1 MKNLMFTLFISC
13 LLFVPTQVISET
25 DEHSDELLKQKI
37 IGSWC
42 KGETP
47 YGVTTFKEDGGY
59 EGKIY
64 MSTERSELL
73 MEIEGEWWIEDGK
86 LYNKLTS
93 TEPLVEVVGSN
104 TIVDRI
110 IGISDTKLALL
121 DANGKRYVKT
131 RVKR

>member
-1 MKNLMFTLFISC
+1 MKNFMFALFISG
-13 LLFVPTQVISET
+13 LFFVPTQVISES
-25 DEHSDELLKQKI
+25 DENRDELLKQKI

-86 LYNKLTS
+86 LYNKLTR
-93 TEPLVEVVGSN
+93 TEPPVEVVGGN

-110 IGISDTKLALL
+110 IGISDAKLALL